1 MKKQNKTKLARP
13 YLRAS
18 LQGNRLFLVL
28 SVFALLLVSALDVF
42 TAVLLQLLMD
52 AATGGEMNALLPLLA
67 LSGLLLVGGFLATL
81 FLREVRT
88 RYLRRASTQYKA
100 KMFAGLTKKNISSF
114 AAERTS
120 TYISALTND
129 ATVVEEKYFLGTTQI
144 LELGFLFF
152 LGLAMML
159 WYSWKLTLVSIA
171 LSLLPVF
178 FSVLS
183 GGSLTKQEQ
192 AVSRKN
198 EGFVAM
204 VKDLLSGF
212 PVIKSFQAER
222 EAQDLFSREND
233 ELEGAK
239 FRRLRAR
246 NLIQAIASHAGFLMQ
261 SGVFIFGAY
270 YAIQGQISGGVVLAF
285 VQLMN
290 YIMAPIQQLPELLA
304 SRKAAVSLV
313 EKAAAALADHTGQEG
328 GARIEAL
335 RDGIRC
341 RDLRFGY
348 EAGNE
353 ILRGIDLTFQPG
365 KSYAIVGASG
375 SGKSTLLN
383 LLLGS
388 WSGYQGS
395 VTIGGQELRT
405 IQSQSLYNTL
415 SLIQQNVFEFD
426 STIAENIT
434 MFKDFPEEAIQDAVL
449 RSGLAQLLAEKGRD
463 YRCGENGCNLSGGE
477 RQRISIA
484 RCLLKKTQVLLMD
497 EATAA
502 LDAQTAASVTHA
514 ILDVEGLTRIVV
526 THKLDAAI
534 LRRFDEIFVLRGGVI
549 AEHGS
554 FDALLD
560 EKGYFHALY
569 SVSECGE

>member
-18 LQGNRLFLVL
+18 LQGNRLLLAL

-52 AATGGEMNALLPLLA
+52 AATGGQMNALLPLLA
-67 LSGLLLVGGFLATL
+67 LSGLLLVGGFLSTM

-171 LSLLPVF
+171 LSLLPVL

-192 AVSRKN
+192 AVSRRN

-233 ELEGAK
+233 ELEEAK

-313 EKAAAALADHTGQEG
+313 EKAAAALADHAGEEG

-341 RDLRFGY
+341 QDLRFGY

-415 SLIQQNVFEFD
+415 SLIQQNVFVFD
-426 STIAENIT
+426 STISENIT
-434 MFKDFPEEAIQDAVL
+434 MFKDFPEEAIQDAVR
-449 RSGLAQLLAEKGRD
+449 RSGLAQLLEEKGRD

-560 EKGYFHALY
+560 EKGYFYALY
-569 SVSECGE
+569 SVSEGGE

>member
-1 MKKQNKTKLARP
+1 MKKQNKTILARP

-18 LQGNRLFLVL
+18 LQGNRMLLAL
-28 SVFALLLVSALDVF
+28 SVLALLLTSALDVYV
-42 TAVLLQLLMD
+42 AALLQLLMD
-52 AATGGEMNALLPLLA
+52 AATSGRMAALMPLLA
-67 LSGLLLVGGFLATL
+67 LSGLLLAGSLLATL

-88 RYLRRASTQYKA
+88 RYLRRACTQYKA
-100 KMFAGLTKKNISSF
+100 KIFAGLTKKNISSF

-120 TYISALTND
+120 SYISALTND
-129 ATVVEEKYFLGTTQI
+129 AAVVEEKYFLGTTQI
-144 LELGFLFF
+144 LQLGFLFTMG
-152 LGLAMML
+152 LGMML
-159 WYSWKLTLVSIA
+159 WYSWKLTLISVG
-171 LSLLPVF
+171 LSLLPVL
-178 FSVLS
+178 LS
-183 GGSLTKQEQ
+183 ILFGGSLTKQEQ

-222 EAQDLFSREND
+222 EAQSLFSQENSG
-233 ELEGAK
+233 LEGAK

-246 NLIQAIASHAGFLMQ
+246 YLIQAISSHAAFLMQ
-261 SGVFIFGAY
+261 IGVFFFGAY
-270 YAIQGQISGGVVLAF
+270 YAIQGQISVGVVLAF

-304 SRKAAVSLV
+304 SRKAARSLV
-313 EKAAAALADHTGQEG
+313 EKAAAALQDHAEQEG
-328 GARIEAL
+328 QAQIESLQA
-335 RDGIRC
+335 GIRC
-341 RDLRFGY
+341 RDLHFGY
-348 EAGNE
+348 EADNE
-353 ILRGIDLTFQPG
+353 ILRGLNLTFQPG

-388 WSGYQGS
+388 WSDYQGS
-395 VTIGGQELRT
+395 VTIGGQELRS
-405 IQSQSLYNTL
+405 IQSESLYNTL
-415 SLIQQNVFEFD
+415 SLIQQNVFVFD

-434 MFKDFPEEAIQDAVL
+434 MFKKFPEEAIEDAVR
-449 RSGLAQLLAEKGRD
+449 RSGLAQLLEEKGRD

-502 LDAQTAASVTHA
+502 LDAQTAANVTHA

-534 LRRFDEIFVLRGGVI
+534 LRRFDKIFVLRGGVI

-554 FDALLD
+554 FNDLLA

-569 SVSECGE
+569 SISEGNE